1 MNTPACERVSIGWVD
16 CTGGVGYASGASD
29 GIKGAQNCVEAGL
42 IDAAV
47 PRQGAEGPEAGGSE
61 EGVEACP
68 NEDKTE
74 VVELGA
80 GWFGIGC

>member
-1 MNTPACERVSIGWVD
+1 M
-16 CTGGVGYASGASD
+16 
-29 GIKGAQNCVEAGL
+29 
-42 IDAAV
+42 IDAAF